1 MYYENLDM
9 KYSVDTDEIH
19 VQWLDS
25 RDIESE
31 ISCSKTLRMDRRT
44 SSEESLEIP
53 EEPKEDLVE
62 DYEKENSKKE
72 KEPRVLSALNFS
84 TAVKIARWMAR
95 AYGYVAKKRQAYLVS
110 FLFEELEFWREKFK
124 FSKNRIFADL
134 QSFIWHLWKWYRCK
148 YIKTYVFVSSK
159 IRP

>member
-110 FLFEELEFWREKFK
+110 FVCMKR
-124 FSKNRIFADL
+124 A
-134 QSFIWHLWKWYRCK
+134 
-148 YIKTYVFVSSK
+148 
-159 IRP
+159 